1 MSLNLYSLKTVGL
14 SQFLHLSIETYTWT
28 WINLVAVSVSLL
40 LFYLF
45 GIVTNVLPATGQ
57 GEFYAMCY
65 ILAQPIIWLIGRLA
79 QFDNFK
85 GAFSGGDVDSVR
97 TTAFDNHSL
106 LSCDQSSRMVSP

>member
-1 MSLNLYSLKTVGL
+1 MYVFGTVVAEVSLI

-28 WINLVAVSVSLL
+28 CINLVAVSVSLL

-65 ILAQPIIWLIGRLA
+65 ILAQPIIWLIVVVTSTLSVLPRLTIILYHHA
-79 QFDNFK
+79 INPAEWFHHRRRKMQ
-85 GAFSGGDVDSVR
+85 
-97 TTAFDNHSL
+97 
-106 LSCDQSSRMVSP
+106 